1 MQHNALQNDEPKIL
15 SWWVAFLPLLL
26 MILLVTFQVFVL
38 QTSLESNADLVTVLK
53 RRMWRI
59 IALSAAITLIV
70 LTFTLGFRWYRARNK
85 NNDSNTFERQLP
97 IVATTE
103 AIAKAPAQPNI
114 KRKRPITRPVRSAS
128 PVSDTTSSTSSTKSS
143 TVASERS
150 VSPSVVSATSDI
162 VSPTF
167 TRPTPMVR
175 PRVLDWA
182 DDKPQPN
189 RVRFEDNF

>member
-85 NNDSNTFERQLP
+85 NSGQTFERQLP
-97 IVATTE
+97 IVPTTE
-103 AIAKAPAQPNI
+103 AIATAPAQPNI
-114 KRKRPITRPVRSAS
+114 KRKRAITRPVRSAS

-189 RVRFEDNF
+189 RVRFEDDF